1 MTSLAGDA
9 GVEAASDALHVQL
22 DNARNFINTLQQIAW
37 ALSLRIKGLGSS
49 DSNTSTVS
57 DINEE
62 TKCSSLS
69 KTNLMMQLRKITL
82 IMEQMQMKMEQ
93 GLEVYSSS
101 KKFGRAKATSVSD
114 KPNDAEVPED
124 HQTSCSSN

>member
-49 DSNTSTVS
+49 DATFLRFPIPMKRPNVVHCQTRFDDAVAESYFNYG
-57 DINEE
+57 
-62 TKCSSLS
+62 
-69 KTNLMMQLRKITL
+69 TNADENGTRT
-82 IMEQMQMKMEQ
+82 
-93 GLEVYSSS
+93 G
-101 KKFGRAKATSVSD
+101 SV
-114 KPNDAEVPED
+114 
-124 HQTSCSSN
+124 